1 MKIINSTIGATY
13 ALPLIVDEVTIERG
27 YLVEIITGDTEISDT
42 DYDALQRIPYF
53 QERIALG
60 DYVIEILN
68 KNSVSPSPSTI
79 ETDKI

>member
-13 ALPLIVDEVTIERG
+13 ALPLIVNEVTIERG

-42 DYDALQRIPYF
+42 DYEALQLIPYF

-68 KNSVSPSPSTI
+68 KNSVSPSTI
-79 ETDKI
+79 EINKI